1 MSLVVNTNVAY
12 INGQRNLAKTQRGL
26 GNALTQL
33 SSGLRINRAGDD
45 AAGLAI
51 SENLK
56 AQIRSYTQA
65 ERNANDGLSLLQTA
79 ESGMNEIA
87 NMLGRMRELAMQSA
101 TDTVGDTER
110 GYIQQEYEALTT
122 EIERVANATEF
133 NGVNLLDGSGGGT
146 SARSF
151 TFQIGIR
158 NVAANDRITASI
170 TNMLDVSSSLAGA
183 SLGAAS
189 AAQSALGT
197 IDAQIQAV
205 SSARASIG
213 AADNRLQV
221 VVSQIAVSREN
232 LSAANSRIRDADI
245 AQASADLTRSNI
257 LSQAGVSVLAQAN
270 QLPQLAL
277 NLLG

>member
-12 INGQRNLAKTQRGL
+12 INGQRNLAKTQKGL
-26 GNALTQL
+26 GNALSQL

-56 AQIRSYTQA
+56 AQIRSYNQA

-79 ESGMNEIA
+79 ESGMGEIA
-87 NMLGRMRELAMQSA
+87 NMLSRMRELAMQSA

-110 GYIQQEYEALTT
+110 AYIEQEYDALTT
-122 EIERVANATEF
+122 EINRVANATEF
-133 NGVNLLDGSGGGT
+133 NGESLLNGSGGTAG
-146 SARSF
+146 AF

-158 NVAANDRITASI
+158 NVAANDRITVNLTDMTAVATALSGA
-170 TNMLDVSSSLAGA
+170 TLSSNTG
-183 SLGAAS
+183 
-189 AAQSALGT
+189 AQSALAT

-205 SSARASIG
+205 SAARADIG
-213 AADNRLQV
+213 AADNRLQT

-245 AQASADLTRSNI
+245 AQASADLTRGNI